1 MRHAGDT
8 LGRQLARRVGSA
20 MALLLGVTLVSFT
33 LTVHFGPD
41 PAWEQLGRNP
51 TPEQIEQVRHSLGQ
65 DRPFPLRYAGYLMN
79 LARLELGHSY
89 ANGEPVLDLL
99 ARTAPISLLLLAP
112 GFLLGIALALLLALA
127 AAWRPHGRLDRFCDI
142 ASATGMS
149 LSLVIIVIA
158 LQAVFGVWLD
168 WFPVRGW
175 RVDTPTDYLMH
186 VAVPTMAL
194 VAANMGYNLR
204 FFRAVF
210 RDVLG
215 DPPVR
220 TARAYGFQAHRIATG
235 YVLRA
240 AAPPILTRV
249 LVAIPLIVIS
259 GSLIIESHFG
269 IPGVGLITWNAVMSG
284 DQPVL
289 MAVVSLS
296 SILFVLALTVTDLLT
311 GLADPRSRGT

>member
-1 MRHAGDT
+1 MKAGESPS
-8 LGRQLARRVGSA
+8 RFLARRLFSA
-20 MALLLGVTLVSFT
+20 VPLLLGVTLISFT

-51 TPEQIEQVRHSLGQ
+51 TPEQIEQVRHTLGQ
-65 DRPFPLRYAGYLMN
+65 DRPFPLRYAGYLMR
-79 LARLELGHSY
+79 LAQLELGASY
-89 ANGEPVLDLL
+89 ASGEPVIDILL
-99 ARTAPISLLLLAP
+99 RTVPVSLLLLAP
-112 GFLLGIALALLLALA
+112 GFMLGIMLALILALA
-127 AAWRPHGRLDRFCDI
+127 AAWRSRGRLDRFCDL

-175 RVDTPTDYLMH
+175 RVDGPIDYLEH

-194 VAANMGYNLR
+194 IAANMGYNLR

-210 RDVLG
+210 RNALA
-215 DPPVR
+215 DPPVL
-220 TARAYGFQAHRIATG
+220 TARAYGFEARRIATG

-240 AAPPILTRV
+240 AAPTILTRV

-269 IPGVGLITWNAVMSG
+269 IPGVGLATWNAVMSG

-289 MAVVSLS
+289 MAVVSFS
-296 SILFVLALTVTDLLT
+296 SILFVLALTATDLLT
-311 GLADPRSRGT
+311 GLLDPRSRGT

>member
-1 MRHAGDT
+1 MKAGERPSRF
-8 LGRQLARRVGSA
+8 LARQLFSA
-20 MALLLGVTLVSFT
+20 VPLLLGVTLISFT

-51 TPEQIEQVRHSLGQ
+51 TPEQIEQVRHTLGQ
-65 DRPFPLRYAGYLMN
+65 DRPFPLRYADYLMN
-79 LARLELGHSY
+79 LARLDLGHSY
-89 ANGEPVLDLL
+89 ASGEPVIDVLL
-99 ARTAPISLLLLAP
+99 RTVPVSLLLLAP
-112 GFLLGIALALLLALA
+112 GFLLGIVLALILALTV
-127 AAWRPHGRLDRFCDI
+127 AWRPHSRLDRFCDF

-175 RVDTPTDYLMH
+175 RVDGPVDYLEH
-186 VAVPTMAL
+186 VAVPTLAL
-194 VAANMGYNLR
+194 IAANMGYNLR

-210 RDVLG
+210 RDVVAE
-215 DPPVR
+215 PPVR
-220 TARAYGFQAHRIATG
+220 TARAYGFEARHITIN

-240 AAPPILTRV
+240 AAPPVLTRV

-269 IPGVGLITWNAVMSG
+269 IPGVGLVTWNAVMSG
-284 DQPVL
+284 DQPIL
-289 MAVVSLS
+289 MAVVSFS
-296 SILFVLALTVTDLLT
+296 SILFVLALTATDLLT
-311 GLADPRSRGT
+311 GVLDPRSRGA

>member
-1 MRHAGDT
+1 MKAGE
-8 LGRQLARRVGSA
+8 RSSRFLARRLFSA
-20 MALLLGVTLVSFT
+20 VPLLLGVTLISFT

-51 TPEQIEQVRHSLGQ
+51 TPEQIQQVRHTMGQ
-65 DRPFPLRYAGYLMN
+65 DRPFPLRYAGYLVN
-79 LARLELGHSY
+79 LARLDLGHSY
-89 ANGEPVLDLL
+89 ASGEPVLDILL
-99 ARTAPISLLLLAP
+99 RTVPVSLLLVAP
-112 GFLLGIALALLLALA
+112 GFLLGIVLALVLALA
-127 AAWRPHGRLDRFCDI
+127 AAWRPHGHLDRFCDL

-175 RVDTPTDYLMH
+175 RLDGPVDYLEH
-186 VAVPTMAL
+186 AAVPTMAL
-194 VAANMGYNLR
+194 IAANMGYNLR

-210 RDVLG
+210 RDVLA

-220 TARAYGFQAHRIATG
+220 TARAYGFRARRIATG

-249 LVAIPLIVIS
+249 MVAIPLIVIS

-269 IPGVGLITWNAVMSG
+269 IPGVGLVTWNAVMSG

-289 MAVVSLS
+289 MAVVSFS
-296 SILFVLALTVTDLLT
+296 SILFVLALTATDLLT
-311 GLADPRSRGT
+311 GLLDPRSRSA

>member
-1 MRHAGDT
+1 MKTGG
-8 LGRQLARRVGSA
+8 GRGGYLLRRLLAA
-20 MALLLGVTLVSFT
+20 LPLLLGVTLISFT

-51 TPEQIEQVRHSLGQ
+51 TPEQIEQVRQTLGQ
-65 DRPFPLRYAGYLMN
+65 DRAFALRYADFLT
-79 LARLELGHSY
+79 RLLRLDLGHALSS
-89 ANGEPVLDLL
+89 GEPVVDLL
-99 ARTAPISLLLLAP
+99 ARSIPVSLLLLAP
-112 GFLLGIALALLLALA
+112 GFLAGIALALVLAMA
-127 AAWRPHGRLDRFCDI
+127 AAWRPRGPVDRFCDI

-175 RVDTPTDYLMH
+175 RVDGPVSYLQH
-186 VAVPTMAL
+186 VTVPSLAL
-194 VAANMGYNLR
+194 IVAGLGYNLR

-210 RDVLG
+210 KDVLT

-220 TARAYGFQAHRIATG
+220 TARAYGFRARRIAVR

-240 AAPPILTRV
+240 AAPPILTRI

-259 GSLIIESHFG
+259 GSLIIETHFG
-269 IPGVGLITWNAVMSG
+269 IPGIGMITWNAMMSG
-284 DQPVL
+284 DQPVM

-296 SILFVLALTVTDLLT
+296 SVLFVVALTATDLLT
-311 GLADPRSRGT
+311 GLLDPRARGA

>member
-1 MRHAGDT
+1 MRGEEGAG
-8 LGRQLARRVGSA
+8 RYLARRLLGA
-20 MALLLGVTLVSFT
+20 LPLLLGVTLVSFT

-41 PAWEQLGRNP
+41 PTWEQLGRNP
-51 TPEQIEQVRHSLGQ
+51 TPEQIEQVRESLGQ
-65 DRPFPLRYAGYLMN
+65 DRPFLLRYAAYLVD
-79 LARLELGHSY
+79 LARLDLGHTHAS
-89 ANGEPVLDLL
+89 GEPVSALL
-99 ARTAPISLLLLAP
+99 ARTLPVSLLLLAP
-112 GFLLGIALALLLALA
+112 GFVLGILLALALGLA
-127 AAWRPHGRLDRFCDI
+127 AAWRPRGRLDRFCDI

-158 LQAVFGVWLD
+158 LQAILGVWLE

-175 RVDTPTDYLMH
+175 RADEPLAYLQH
-186 VAVPTMAL
+186 VAVPTLAL
-194 VAANMGYNLR
+194 VLANLGYNLR

-210 RDVLG
+210 RDVIA

-220 TARAYGFQAHRIATG
+220 TARAYGFDTRQITSA

-249 LVAIPLIVIS
+249 LVTVPLIVIS

-269 IPGVGLITWNAVMSG
+269 IPGIGLITWNAVMSG

-289 MAVVSLS
+289 MAVVSLA
-296 SILFVLALTVTDLLT
+296 SILFVLALTATDLLT
-311 GLADPRSRGT
+311 GLIDPRSRGR